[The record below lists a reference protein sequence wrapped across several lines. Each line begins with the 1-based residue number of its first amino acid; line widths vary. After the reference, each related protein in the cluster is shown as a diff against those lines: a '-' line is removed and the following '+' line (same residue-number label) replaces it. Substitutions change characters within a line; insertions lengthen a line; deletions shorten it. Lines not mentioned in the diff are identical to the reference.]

1 MAVWRDIQ
9 VQVGGCQYCPAKNS
23 VNGYKTMV
31 DRNLG
36 ARRAVIDLNCDH
48 HEPWTISV
56 RATDGP
62 SSHPRVSQVCAA
74 LRRQLPG
81 AKFFL
86 LGPVSVHGLRAV
98 DLSRE
103 PARYPGLPALAGA
116 ATVSLGHS

>member
-1 MAVWRDIQ
+1 MDVCLQQLWSVASD
-9 VQVGGCQYCPAKNS
+9 QYCPAKNS

-48 HEPWTISV
+48 YEPWTISV

-81 AKFFL
+81 ATFL
-86 LGPVSVHGLRAV
+86 LFGPVSVHGV
-98 DLSRE
+98 C
-103 PARYPGLPALAGA
+103 PVVLPLN
-116 ATVSLGHS
+116 